1 MKFTFRYDI
10 MKQIINIGAKI
21 MKKVTVTENSIL
33 FSRKGELV
41 RLSACGENAIRFQGF
56 PDCKVID
63 EDYNLMPQNV
73 SAVVEDHETWATITC
88 GKLKAMIGTSGRVV
102 FYYDDKEILAEKPE
116 LTFEDGFRNYTNK
129 GSGLW
134 SARVTFE
141 PHDNE
146 HFFGMG
152 HSWDNEF
159 DLKGSTIDIRNVNAK
174 CTIPYVYSSLGYGF
188 LWNVPSTG
196 LCELSNNRTRFSSD
210 CCHAIDYVV
219 IGGIPKDTCKVLA
232 DLTGYAPKMPQWA
245 TGFWQSR
252 LRYETQD
259 ELLSVARKYKE
270 LGIPLSA
277 IICDYFHWT
286 EQGDYKFDPK
296 YWPNV
301 KAMADELHQM
311 NTKLIVS
318 VWPTINEKSENYW
331 HMVDRNMLMRT
342 VHGSDRVFNFYGWQ
356 AEIDVTNPDTRE
368 FVWNKLKENYIDNG
382 VDALW
387 FDEAEPEIHPE
398 QFDNLIWHKGRADKV
413 ALLYPYYYSKMA
425 YDGFKSMGRDDII
438 TLTRCGYFGSQK
450 FASLVWSGDIPST
463 FKSLSHQVKAAQ
475 NMSMCGIPWWNTDIG
490 GFYGADIE
498 SDDFKELIIRWFQFG
513 LFSPIMRL
521 HGSRC
526 RHGEK
531 TPGLLEPSGDP
542 NEIWSF
548 GDRNFEIIKNIL
560 AIREKLRPYIQ
571 KQFDI
576 ASEKGYPVIRPM
588 FFYYPDDEI
597 CYTLDSQYFFGADII
612 FAPIVNKG
620 QTEKQVYIPDGEW
633 ILTKDG
639 SIYTKGTYT
648 INAEIDEFIAFVRK
662 DTDLEKCF
670 E

>member
-1 MKFTFRYDI
+1 
-10 MKQIINIGAKI
+10 
-21 MKKVTVTENSIL
+21 MKKITITDNSII

-41 RLSACGENAIRFQGF
+41 RISACGENAIRFQGF
-56 PDCKVID
+56 PDCKIID
-63 EDYNLMPQNV
+63 EDYNLMPQKAD
-73 SAVVEDHETWATITC
+73 AVIEDNGHWATITC
-88 GKLKAMIGTSGRVV
+88 GKLKCILNGSGRIE
-102 FYYDDKEILAEKPE
+102 FYSEGKEILSEKPE
-116 LTFEDGFRNYTNK
+116 LTFEDGYRNYTNK

-134 SARVTFE
+134 SARATFN
-141 PHDNE
+141 PHDGE

-174 CTIPYVYSSLGYGF
+174 CTIPYVYSSLGYGL

-219 IGGIPKDTCKVLA
+219 IAGTPAETCKVLA
-232 DLTGYAPKMPQWA
+232 DLTGYAPKMPEWA

-252 LRYETQD
+252 LRYETQE

-296 YWPNV
+296 YWPDV
-301 KAMADELHQM
+301 KAMADELHNM

-318 VWPTINEKSENYW
+318 VWPTINEKSENYH
-331 HMVDRNMLMRT
+331 HMLDQNMLMRT

-368 FVWNKLKENYIDNG
+368 FVWSKLKENYIDNG

-425 YDGFKSMGRDDII
+425 YDGFKSTGRDDII
-438 TLTRCGYFGSQK
+438 TLTRCAYLGSQK
-450 FASLVWSGDIPST
+450 YASLVWSGDIPSS
-463 FKSLSHQVKAAQ
+463 FESLSHQIKAAQ

-490 GFYGADIE
+490 GFYGNDIE
-498 SDDFKELIIRWFQFG
+498 SDDFRELIVRWFQFG
-513 LFSPIMRL
+513 LFSPVMRL
-521 HGSRC
+521 HGSRP
-526 RHGEK
+526 RHGERTK
-531 TPGLLEPSGDP
+531 GILEPSGDP

-548 GDRNFEIIKNIL
+548 GERNFAIL
-560 AIREKLRPYIQ
+560 KDLIMLREKLRPYIQ
-571 KQFDI
+571 KQFNT
-576 ASEKGYPVIRPM
+576 ASEKGSPVIRPM
-588 FFYYPDDEI
+588 FFHYPEDEI
-597 CYTLDSQYFFGADII
+597 CYTLDSQYFFGDDII

-620 QTEKQVYIPDGEW
+620 QTEKEVYIPDGEW
-633 ILTKDG
+633 VLTKDKKTY
-639 SIYTKGTYT
+639 IKGWHT
-648 INAEIDEFIAFVRK
+648 IKADIDEFIAFARK
-662 DTDLEKCF
+662 DSDVEKCF
-670 E
+670 